1 MRFDTRV
8 QITDRRINE
17 WLAQVEREM
26 RLTLAR
32 NLARCV
38 GELLELYRVARER
51 ADQLTDAMLIAWVD
65 RYQAQIVV
73 LAAQVAWSEGA
84 LTLPAVF
91 FSFRQ

>member
-91 FSFRQ
+91 FPFRQ